1 MTDADSPAVLFVD
14 DEEKSRK
21 YFALGIQTVF
31 PVLTADSVDQGIEI
45 LQREAGRIG
54 VLVTDQRMPGKNGV
68 EILRYARENHPAV
81 VRLLTTAYS
90 DLEDAVNAVNSG
102 EIVRYI
108 RKPWQLEELIQDV
121 RQAMGYYRLGL
132 ERDQLLREKLALR
145 QIDVLVQQVED
156 LVGLAATAWD
166 TRRPLTAV
174 RAFLDDAIGN
184 GWLLPE
190 AMPARNEF
198 EEWRW
203 IVTGLQ
209 RSLDLVER
217 LAWLRRPDGGFTT
230 RLDAQGLAALLMTH
244 GSWRDD
250 AGSIME
256 GGEVLVD
263 RDMIV
268 GMIDCLSATS
278 RQSLPWL
285 AGMLA
290 CRVTAAAD
298 ADGLVVTIA
307 SAGPAPALVSA
318 SDQASAALDF
328 YTALPLFGLYLTAWH
343 HGGRCAIDHA
353 ARTIRLELPTD
364 PARSNA
370 SDIGIDW
377 LQDLLGELVLVVGE
391 ES

>member
-1 MTDADSPAVLFVD
+1 MTDAESPAVLFVD

-145 QIDVLVQQVED
+145 KVDVLVQQVED

-166 TRRPLTAV
+166 TRRPLAAV

-190 AMPARNEF
+190 AMPGRNEF

-203 IVTGLQ
+203 IITGLQ
-209 RSLDLVER
+209 RSLDLVGR
-217 LAWLRRPDGGFTT
+217 LNWLRRPDGRFDT
-230 RLDAQGLAALLMTH
+230 RLDASGLAGLLMTH

-250 AGSIME
+250 ANAIDAD
-256 GGEVLVD
+256 GEVRVDHAMLIGLVD
-263 RDMIV
+263 KLAD
-268 GMIDCLSATS
+268 ID
-278 RQSLPWL
+278 RQPLPWL
-285 AGMLA
+285 TGMLA
-290 CRVTAAAD
+290 CRVSASAD
-298 ADGLVVTIA
+298 ANVDSGGLVATIKP
-307 SAGPAPALVSA
+307 AGPPPTPE
-318 SDQASAALDF
+318 ALDF
-328 YTALPLFGLYLTAWH
+328 YAVLPLFGLYLTAWH
-343 HGGRCAIDHA
+343 HGGRCSIDHA
-353 ARTIRLELPTD
+353 AATIRLQLPAD
-364 PARSNA
+364 PEQSD
-370 SDIGIDW
+370 STDIGIDW
-377 LQDLLGELVLVVGE
+377 LQDLLGELVLVAGE
-391 ES
+391 EG